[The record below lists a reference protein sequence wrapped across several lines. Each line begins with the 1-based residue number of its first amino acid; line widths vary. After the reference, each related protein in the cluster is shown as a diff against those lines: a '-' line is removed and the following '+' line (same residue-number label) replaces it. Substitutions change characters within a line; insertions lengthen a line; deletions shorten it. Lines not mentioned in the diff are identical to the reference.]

1 MDKSARHDPGE
12 AISLEAVYEDNFQA
26 IYRFGYRLLGD
37 SEQALDLAQE
47 VFLRLHSYLNGG
59 SPVLDIKPW
68 LYRTATNLSCDWLRR
83 NARFR
88 KIPINP
94 IEPTVPDAEQKLI
107 AAERA
112 QAVRHAL
119 GELPVRD
126 RVLLNLY
133 QNELSYEEISKA
145 SGIRRSSVGKLVS
158 RALRRLAKHLE
169 NGEKS

>member
-1 MDKSARHDPGE
+1 MGHPTKHDSGE
-12 AISLEAVYEDNFQA
+12 AISFEAAYEDNFQA
-26 IYRFGYRLLGD
+26 IYRFGHRLLGD
-37 SEQALDLAQE
+37 PEQALDLTQE
-47 VFLRLHSYLNGG
+47 VFLRLHANLDGG
-59 SPVLDIKPW
+59 SPIQDIKPW
-68 LYRTATNLSCDWLRR
+68 LYRAATNLSYDWLRR

-94 IEPTVPDAEQKLI
+94 VERAAPDAEQKLI

-112 QAVRHAL
+112 QAVRRAL

-158 RALRRLAKHLE
+158 RALRRLAKRLE